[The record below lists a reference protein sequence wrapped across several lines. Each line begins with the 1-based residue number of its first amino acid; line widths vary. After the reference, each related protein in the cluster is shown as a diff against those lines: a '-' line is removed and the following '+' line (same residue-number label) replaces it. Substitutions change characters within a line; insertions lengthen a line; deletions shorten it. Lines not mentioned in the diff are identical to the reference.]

1 MLLEPFPINVSWWSS
16 VNVEGRQSAERLLA
30 EMIKEAIRAFHRRL
44 VVACGEEALDVLA
57 YIVSKHQAL
66 RGGENEKV
74 VFVHGDG
81 EDSTAELVYKGL
93 TEKLGVLGCSI
104 SNFKL
109 YTYEDTHKIM
119 GTTND
124 ILILDMT
131 NGARP
136 NDVGRLIE
144 TVSGGGL
151 AILYNIDLKA
161 EKPWSTS
168 IHKKLVS
175 PPYTESDLRNRFEKF
190 FVKKILEHPCSWI
203 LENWKIIKGDLLNP
217 PKTVREKAVPPKRSR
232 IPQQIFRLAL
242 TREQMEALEA
252 FEFLGIKRKG
262 LIVLISNRGRGKS
275 ALLGL
280 GAAALLALGFER
292 VVVTAPAC
300 EEVQTVFEMAE
311 KALSSIGERV
321 KRERLNDLV
330 YKLTCKRGS
339 LEFTPPYRTISEN
352 ADAVLVDEA
361 GGIHVSLLF
370 RIAEKFPKTVFAS
383 TVHGYEGAGRGFSLR
398 FLKSIERLEDV
409 KPYIIELKE
418 PIRYAPE
425 DPVEKWLYD
434 TLLLN
439 AEPAELEGEQFSL
452 EECRYEEPNLDFWF
466 EKDEEHLRQFIG
478 IYVIAHYRNRPDD
491 LLILGDAPHH
501 SARAVFSPSGK
512 VLVALQVDEEGQ
524 MSAELVDQVLTAKP
538 PSGHLIPSC
547 IVKYNPQRTAFSKL
561 KGVRVVRIA
570 VHPEL
575 MGRGLGSLA
584 LQKLCEEAKRES
596 FDWVGASFG
605 ANPELVDFWL
615 KNGFVPV
622 HISPM
627 RNVASGEFSVIVVK
641 PLNDDVQAMV
651 EDIHR
656 EFKLRLLE
664 ALPDT
669 YFNIEPQVAARLLK
683 GQNWTSLEKF
693 PLSSSQRGRLLQY
706 SEGKLAYEGACDAVK
721 QLLKT
726 HFMSS
731 GEARLGLDVDV
742 EAKLIARCLQARS
755 WGHVA
760 KAFKIQSASLKA
772 EVRSHIARMTTH
784 YKVLEG

>member
-1 MLLEPFPINVSWWSS
+1 M
-16 VNVEGRQSAERLLA
+16 NVEDRHGVESLLVD
-30 EMIKEAIRAFHRRL
+30 MMKEAIRAFHRRL
-44 VVACGEEALDVLA
+44 LVVYGEEALDVLA
-57 YIVSKHQAL
+57 YIVLRHQNL
-66 RGGENEKV
+66 KGEENERV
-74 VFVHGDG
+74 IFVYNEGD
-81 EDSTAELVYKGL
+81 DAAASTYKGL
-93 TEKLGVLGCSI
+93 VQRLETASYPLGNIRC
-104 SNFKL
+104 
-109 YTYEDTHKIM
+109 YTYDDTHKIM

-124 ILILDMT
+124 ILILEMSK
-131 NGARP
+131 GARP
-136 NDVGRLIE
+136 NDLGRLIE
-144 TVSGGGL
+144 TVRGGGL
-151 AILYNIDLKA
+151 AILYNLDLKA
-161 EKPWSTS
+161 DKPWNTST
-168 IHKKLVS
+168 HKKLAS

-190 FVKKILEHPCSWI
+190 FVKKILGHPCTWI
-203 LENWKIIKGDLLNP
+203 LENWRVVKGELLNP
-217 PKTVREKAVPPKRSR
+217 PKSIREKPIPPRRSR
-232 IPQQIFRLAL
+232 IPQAIFRLAL

-252 FEFLGIKRKG
+252 FEFLDIKRKG
-262 LIVLISNRGRGKS
+262 LIILISNRGRGKS

-280 GAAALLALGFER
+280 GAAALLNLDFER
-292 VVVTAPAC
+292 VIVTAPAC

-311 KALSSIGERV
+311 RALSSMDMRV
-321 KRERLNDLV
+321 KRERVNDLV
-330 YKLTCKRGS
+330 YRLTCKKGV
-339 LEFTPPYRTISEN
+339 LEFMPPYRTIGEM

-398 FLKSIERLEDV
+398 FLKSIEKLEDV
-409 KPYIIELKE
+409 KPFIIELKE

-434 TLLLN
+434 ALLLN
-439 AEPAELEGEQFSL
+439 AEPAELEGEQIRP
-452 EECRYEEPNLDFWF
+452 EECRYEEPNLDLWF
-466 EKDEEHLRQFIG
+466 ERDEERLRQFIG
-478 IYVIAHYRNRPDD
+478 IYVLAHYRNRPDD

-512 VLVALQVDEEGQ
+512 ILVALQVDEEGR
-524 MSAELVDQVLTAKP
+524 MSDELVEQVLKGKP

-547 IVKYNPQRTAFSKL
+547 IVKYNPQHVAFSKL
-561 KGVRVVRIA
+561 RGLRVVRIA

-575 MGRGLGSLA
+575 MGKGLGSLT
-584 LQKLCEEAKRES
+584 LKKLCEEAEHEG

-641 PLNDDVQAMV
+641 PLTEDVQSMV
-651 EDIHR
+651 RELHR
-656 EFKLRLLE
+656 EFKLRLLD

-683 GQNWTSLEKF
+683 GQGWTSREAF
-693 PLSSSQRGRLLQY
+693 PLSESQRGRLLQY
-706 SEGKLAYEGACDAVK
+706 SEGTLAYEGACDAVK

-731 GEARLGLDVDV
+731 GEARLDVDV
-742 EAKLIARCLQARS
+742 DAEAKLIARCLQARS

-760 KAFKIQSASLKA
+760 RAFKISSTSLKA
-772 EVRSHIARMTTH
+772 EVRSHIAKMATF
-784 YKVLEG
+784 YNI

>member
-1 MLLEPFPINVSWWSS
+1 MADTEN
-16 VNVEGRQSAERLLA
+16 RQNAERLLT
-30 EMIKEAIRAFHRRL
+30 EMMKEALRAFHRRL
-44 VVACGEEALDVLA
+44 LVVYGEDALNVLA

-66 RGGENEKV
+66 KGQGEEKV
-74 VFVHGDG
+74 VFVYD
-81 EDSTAELVYKGL
+81 EESDTAVSTF
-93 TEKLGVLGCSI
+93 EKLTGKLDVLGS
-104 SNFKL
+104 SVGNVKR
-109 YTYEDTHKIM
+109 YTYEDTHRIM

-124 ILILDMT
+124 ILILDMSK
-131 NGARP
+131 GARP
-136 NDVGRLIE
+136 NDLGRLIE
-144 TVSGGGL
+144 TVRGGGL
-151 AILYNIDLKA
+151 AILYNLDLKV

-168 IHKKLVS
+168 THKKLVS
-175 PPYTESDLRNRFEKF
+175 PPYAESDLKNRFEKL
-190 FVKKILEHPCSWI
+190 FVRKILEHPCTWI
-203 LENWKIIKGDLLNP
+203 LENWKIVKGELLNP
-217 PKTVREKAVPPKRSR
+217 PKTVKEKPVPPKRSR
-232 IPQQIFRLAL
+232 IPQPIFRLAL

-252 FEFLGIKRKG
+252 FELLDIKKKG

-280 GAAALLALGFER
+280 GAAALLFMGFER

-311 KALSSIGERV
+311 RGLSTFGWKV

-330 YKLTCKRGS
+330 YKLTCKGGT
-339 LEFTPPYRTISEN
+339 LEFIPPYKTISET

-398 FLKSIERLEDV
+398 FLRSLEKLEDV
-409 KPYIIELKE
+409 KPHIIELKE

-434 TLLLN
+434 ALLLN
-439 AEPAELEGEQFSL
+439 AEPAELEGEQIRL
-452 EECRYEEPNLDFWF
+452 EECRYEKPDLDFWF
-466 EKDEEHLRQFIG
+466 EKDEAHLRQFVG
-478 IYVIAHYRNRPDD
+478 IYVLAHYRNRPDD

-501 SARAVFSPSGK
+501 SARAVFSSSGK
-512 VLVALQVDEEGQ
+512 VLVALQIDEEGR
-524 MSAELVDQVLTAKP
+524 MSDELVKQVLTAKP

-547 IVKYNPQRTAFSKL
+547 IVKYNPQHVAFSKL
-561 KGVRVVRIA
+561 RGLRVVRIA

-584 LQKLCEEAKRES
+584 LQRLCEEAEREG

-641 PLNDDVQAMV
+641 PLNDNVQGMV
-651 EDIHR
+651 REIHR
-656 EFKLRLLE
+656 EFKLRLLD

-683 GQNWTSLEKF
+683 GQDWTSRETF
-693 PLSSSQRGRLLQY
+693 PLSESQRGRLLQY

-726 HFMSS
+726 HFMSA
-731 GEARLGLDVDV
+731 GEARMGLDVDA

-755 WGHVA
+755 WGLVA
-760 KAFKIQSASLKA
+760 RAFKIQSSSLKA
-772 EVRSHIARMTTH
+772 EVRSYIAKMATF
-784 YKVLEG
+784 YNV